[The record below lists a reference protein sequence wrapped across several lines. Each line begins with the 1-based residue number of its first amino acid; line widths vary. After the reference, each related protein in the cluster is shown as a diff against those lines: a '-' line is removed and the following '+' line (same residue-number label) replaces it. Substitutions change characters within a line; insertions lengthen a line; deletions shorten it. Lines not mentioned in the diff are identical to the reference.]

1 MWVLNIEARSCACAL
16 SHQQALSHLSS
27 SINVYVVI
35 VGLLLFGTGLRSSL
49 ASNLVGIFLANPI
62 SYQNLLSTVKI
73 SVLQITHFW
82 VTGSC
87 KCKPSQ
93 NPASLMGHKACVLP
107 VGCIQTPLSP
117 SLCSNNV
124 SVSSNLQ
131 NSRMRPFSSSSL
143 CPSPCPSL
151 CLVPTSFFLPI

>member
-1 MWVLNIEARSCACAL
+1 MAYNNWKIKFIQESLFTKDLFILGVWGFCLNICLCTRCLLGVQRGQTRPSHPWNWSYGWWWGTMWVLNIEARSCACAL

-82 VTGSC
+82 VTG
-87 KCKPSQ
+87 
-93 NPASLMGHKACVLP
+93 
-107 VGCIQTPLSP
+107 
-117 SLCSNNV
+117 
-124 SVSSNLQ
+124 
-131 NSRMRPFSSSSL
+131 
-143 CPSPCPSL
+143 
-151 CLVPTSFFLPI
+151 